1 MMIAGS
7 ILLIV
12 TNLLILGLLW
22 LIWRMVRR
30 RGPMTAAKLRQ
41 TVCWDKT
48 EPHELVPCGGD
59 LDVMA
64 ALLRALEQ
72 GGDARDLLRGY
83 MVQWERTG
91 AILVGQGTKKKLRSF
106 GDDVQEELAFPE
118 ELPQLS
124 GAQALLYQRI
134 YSWLPEDGVIQ
145 RSELYQ
151 AARQEAEALGHV
163 VRQLMQ
169 EGQRRLREMGG
180 SMLENR
186 KAKMGFSEQSR
197 EIYTQKGV
205 RLASE
210 LAAYTKFM
218 RKHLRTGDAAA
229 AVVGGIVPDCT
240 ICVLADAIYNGIQ
253 AGKQVCR

>member
-22 LIWRMVRR
+22 LIWCMVRR

-163 VRQLMQ
+163 MRQLMQ

-186 KAKMGFSEQSR
+186 KAR
-197 EIYTQKGV
+197 VIYTQKGV

-253 AGKQVCR
+253 SGKQFCR